1 LQSVVS
7 EILEILSGTT
17 IASWEDPIS
26 PKIWLAERSLTL
38 LFGITLFVSAG
49 LLFSVQ
55 PMVAKMLLPLLGG
68 TPAVWNTCMLFFQAA
83 LLAGYAYALIIS
95 RWPFRRQLVLQLL
108 LLALAFVSL
117 PIGLSASWVSSVPA
131 TSNPSIWLL
140 TCLTALVGLP
150 FFIVSSN
157 GPLLQKWFS
166 RTGLTSA
173 SDPYFLYS
181 ASNAGSLV
189 ALLAYP
195 VLLEPHFSLGSQSRI
210 WTGGYAAL
218 LLLVGACG
226 FALWRLYRNEITDAP
241 LDPRWTA
248 PLADSIASSIEKR
261 TVAPSVRRRL
271 RWVLL
276 AFVPSSLMLGVT
288 NYISTDVA
296 SVPLL
301 WVIPLALYLLTLVFA
316 FARRQLISLHALALI
331 LPGATLVFLLI
342 YLLDITAGPG
352 VMISFNLVY
361 FFLAALTCHS
371 QLAADR
377 PSTTHLPE
385 FYLWMSLGGVLGG
398 VFNALLAP
406 VIFNSVTEYP
416 LVMLLA
422 CLLLPSAAKRTAARR
437 TRWMDFL
444 LPAGVLLFTLLL
456 GLVVNRVV
464 SGKLAGLVVAFAVP
478 MFIIY
483 PFRKQ
488 PLRFVLCLGAMLLG
502 ASFVTVV
509 GKKTLHTERNF
520 FGVLRVNR
528 NASDTMHTLIHGSTI
543 HGRQFT
549 IADRR
554 CEPLSYFHRT
564 GPLGQVFAAFQS
576 SPAAKD
582 VAIVGLGTG
591 ATAVYARPDERWT
604 FYEINPAVVNI
615 ARNRRYFTYVVDCE
629 QVPFNVVLGDA
640 RLKLREAPDAR
651 YGLIVLD
658 AFSSDAIPLH
668 LITQQA
674 IDLYLS
680 KLAPG
685 GLLVFHVSNR
695 NLDLSPVVADLA
707 LSHDLSCIA
716 LYDPMLVPIEG
727 KDPSVWVVMARSP
740 ADVAELSNSSNAR
753 ALTGDDHRDV
763 WTDDFSNILSVF
775 KWR

>member
-1 LQSVVS
+1 
-7 EILEILSGTT
+7 
-17 IASWEDPIS
+17 
-26 PKIWLAERSLTL
+26 
-38 LFGITLFVSAG
+38 
-49 LLFSVQ
+49 
-55 PMVAKMLLPLLGG
+55 M
-68 TPAVWNTCMLFFQAA
+68 
-83 LLAGYAYALIIS
+83 
-95 RWPFRRQLVLQLL
+95 
-108 LLALAFVSL
+108 AFVSL
-117 PIGLSASWVSSVPA
+117 PIGLSASWVNSVPA
-131 TSNPSIWLL
+131 TSNPSFWLL

-195 VLLEPHFSLGSQSRI
+195 VLLEPNFSLGSQSRI

-226 FALWRLYRNEITDAP
+226 FAFWRLHRNEITKAQ
-241 LDPRWTA
+241 LDQRSNSL
-248 PLADSIASSIEKR
+248 LADSVQSSAEKR
-261 TVAPSVRRRL
+261 TATPSVRRRL
-271 RWVLL
+271 RWILL

-316 FARRQLISLHALALI
+316 FARRQLISLRALTLI

-342 YLLDITAGPG
+342 YLLDISAGPG
-352 VMISFNLVY
+352 VMISFNLIY

-377 PSTTHLPE
+377 PATTHLSE

-422 CLLLPSAAKRTAARR
+422 CLLLPSAAEPKDTRA
-437 TRWMDFL
+437 RWMDFL
-444 LPAGVLLFTLLL
+444 PPAGVLLVTLAL
-456 GLVVNRVV
+456 GLVVNRVA

-478 MFIIY
+478 MFMIY

-488 PLRFVLCLGAMLLG
+488 PLRFALCLGALMLS
-502 ASFVTVV
+502 ANFVTVV

-528 NASDTMHTLIHGSTI
+528 DASDTVHTLVHGSTI

-549 IADRR
+549 IAGRR
-554 CEPLSYFHRT
+554 CEALSYFHRT

-576 SPAAKD
+576 SPAAKE

-591 ATAVYARPDERWT
+591 ATAVYARPNERWT

-615 ARNRRYFTYVVDCE
+615 ARNPQYFTYVVDCE

-640 RLKLREAPDAR
+640 RLKLREAPDAH

-695 NLDLSPVVADLA
+695 NLDLTPVVADLA
-707 LSHDLSCIA
+707 RSRNLRCIV
-716 LYDPMLVPIEG
+716 LGDSMPIPIEG
-727 KDPSVWVVMARSP
+727 KDPSLWVVMARSP
-740 ADVAELSNSSNAR
+740 ADFVVLSNSANAR
-753 ALTGDDHRDV
+753 ALTGDDHRAV

-775 KWR
+775 RWR

>member
-1 LQSVVS
+1 M
-7 EILEILSGTT
+7 E
-17 IASWEDPIS
+17 SWEDPIT
-26 PKIWLAERSLTL
+26 PKFGPSESSLTL
-38 LFGITLFVSAG
+38 LFRITLFVSAA

-83 LLAGYAYALIIS
+83 LLGGYAYALIVS
-95 RWPFRRQLVLQLL
+95 KWQFRPQLTLQLL

-117 PIGLSASWVSSVPA
+117 PIGLSAAWVNSVPA
-131 TSNPSIWLL
+131 NSNPSFWLL

-166 RTGLTSA
+166 HTGFTSA
-173 SDPYFLYS
+173 RDPYFLYS

-195 VLLEPHFSLGSQSRI
+195 VLLEPNFTLGSQSRI

-218 LLLVGACG
+218 LVLVSLCG
-226 FALWRLYRNEITDAP
+226 FALWRLHQHEIAEAP
-241 LDPRWTA
+241 LDPRSTV
-248 PLADSIASSIEKR
+248 PLADSIPSPIEKR
-261 TVAPSVRRRL
+261 TAVPSIRRRL

-288 NYISTDVA
+288 NYISTDIA

-316 FARRQLISLHALALI
+316 FARRQLISLRVLTLI

-342 YLLDITAGPG
+342 YLLDISAGPA
-352 VMISFNLVY
+352 VMISLNLIY

-377 PSTTHLPE
+377 PSTTYLPT

-406 VIFNSVTEYP
+406 VIFSSVTEYP

-422 CLLLPSAAKRTAARR
+422 CLLLPSAGEATEARK
-437 TRWMDFL
+437 TGWIDFL
-444 LPAGVLLFTLLL
+444 LPAGVLLFTLAL
-456 GLVVNRVV
+456 GLVVNRV
-464 SGKLAGLVVAFAVP
+464 SPGKLAGLIVAFAVP

-488 PLRFVLCLGAMLLG
+488 PLRFALCLGAIMLG

-509 GKKTLHTERNF
+509 GKKTLRTERNF
-520 FGVLRVNR
+520 FGVLRVTR
-528 NASDTMHTLIHGSTI
+528 NASDTMHNLIYGSTI
-543 HGRQFT
+543 HGRQST
-549 IADRR
+549 IAGRR
-554 CEPLSYFHRT
+554 CEALSYFHRS
-564 GPLGQVFAAFQS
+564 GPIGQIFTVFQS

-591 ATAVYARPDERWT
+591 ATAVYARPNERWT
-604 FYEINPAVVNI
+604 FYEINPAVVDI
-615 ARNRRYFTYVVDCE
+615 ARNPQYFTYVVDCE
-629 QVPFNVVLGDA
+629 QVPFDVVLGDA

-651 YGLIVLD
+651 YGLIVMD
-658 AFSSDAIPLH
+658 AFSSDAIPVH

-680 KLAPG
+680 KLAPA

-707 LSHDLSCIA
+707 RSRNLSCIA
-716 LYDPMLVPIEG
+716 LDDPMPVPIEG

-740 ADVAELSNSSNAR
+740 TDLVVLSNSSNAR
-753 ALTGDDHRDV
+753 VLTGDDRRDV

-775 KWR
+775 RWR

>member
-1 LQSVVS
+1 MRIW
-7 EILEILSGTT
+7 E
-17 IASWEDPIS
+17 ASIN
-26 PKIWLAERSLTL
+26 PKIALREGSLTA
-38 LFGITLFVSAG
+38 LFGVTLFVSAA

-55 PMVAKMLLPLLGG
+55 PMIAKMLLPLLGG

-95 RWPFRRQLVLQLL
+95 RWPFRRQVALQLL
-108 LLALAFVSL
+108 LLVLAFVSL
-117 PIGLSASWVSSVPA
+117 PIGLSPSWVNSVPA
-131 TSNPSIWLL
+131 TSNPSFWLL

-166 RTGLTSA
+166 HTGLTTA
-173 SDPYFLYS
+173 RDPYFLYS

-195 VLLEPHFSLGSQSRI
+195 VLLEPNFSLGSQSRI
-210 WTGGYAAL
+210 WTGGYAGLAV
-218 LLLVGACG
+218 LVGVCG
-226 FALWRLYRNEITDAP
+226 FALWRLHRNEITNTS
-241 LDPRWTA
+241 LDPRSTA
-248 PLADSIASSIEKR
+248 SLAEPVSSPIEKR
-261 TVAPSVRRRL
+261 GATPSVRRRL
-271 RWVLL
+271 RWLLL
-276 AFVPSSLMLGVT
+276 AFVPASLMLGVT
-288 NYISTDVA
+288 NYISTDIA

-316 FARRQLISLHALALI
+316 FARRQLISLRVLAII

-342 YLLDITAGPG
+342 YLMNISSGPG
-352 VMISFNLVY
+352 LMVSFNLIY

-377 PSTTHLPE
+377 PSTTHLAE

-398 VFNALLAP
+398 VVNALLAP
-406 VIFNSVTEYP
+406 VIFSSVLEYP
-416 LVMLLA
+416 LVTLLA
-422 CLLLPSAAKRTAARR
+422 CLLLPSAAERTDTLR
-437 TRWMDFL
+437 TRRMDFL
-444 LPAGVLLFTLLL
+444 LPAGVLLFTLAL
-456 GLVVNRVV
+456 GLVVNKVA
-464 SGKLAGLVVAFAVP
+464 SGKLAGPLVAFAVP
-478 MFIIY
+478 MIIIY

-488 PLRFVLCLGAMLLG
+488 PLRFTLCLGAIMLG
-502 ASFVTVV
+502 ANFVPVV
-509 GKKTLHTERNF
+509 GKRTLHAERNF
-520 FGVLRVNR
+520 FGVLRVEGNQ
-528 NASDTMHTLIHGSTI
+528 SDTMHTLMHGSTL
-543 HGRQFT
+543 HGRQYT
-549 IADRR
+549 VGDHR
-554 CEPLSYFHRT
+554 CEALSYFHRT

-576 SPAAKD
+576 SPTAKE

-591 ATAVYARPDERWT
+591 ATAVYARPNERWT

-615 ARNRRYFTYVVDCE
+615 ARNPRYFTYVVDCE
-629 QVPFNVVLGDA
+629 QVPFHVVLGDA
-640 RLKLREAPDAR
+640 RLKLREAPDAS

-658 AFSSDAIPLH
+658 AFSSDAIPIH

-695 NLDLSPVVADLA
+695 NLDLRPVVADLA
-707 LSHDLSCIA
+707 RSRSLSCLA
-716 LYDPMLVPIEG
+716 LDDPMSSPIDG
-727 KDPSVWVVMARSP
+727 KDPSQWVVVARSP
-740 ADVAELSNSSNAR
+740 ADFVALSKGR
-753 ALTGDDHRDV
+753 VLTGDDHREV

-775 KWR
+775 TWH